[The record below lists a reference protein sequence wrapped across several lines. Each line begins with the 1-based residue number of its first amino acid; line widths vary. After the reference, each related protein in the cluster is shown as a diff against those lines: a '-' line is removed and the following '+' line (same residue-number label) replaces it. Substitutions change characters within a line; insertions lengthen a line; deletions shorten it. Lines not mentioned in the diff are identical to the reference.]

1 MADKKSI
8 YEEALLDVKKIQE
21 ALNANTKEILR
32 SVAREEIDGL
42 VKESLEEEGLYEEED
57 VKDDETASDSEEQE
71 QEDETASD
79 EEGGESEEGSDDEEG
94 EVEIDT
100 DSDDSDDAIDAP
112 EVGSDDDQEM
122 GMDADDAFG
131 GDEIDMTSASDDDV
145 IAIYKKLSGEDE
157 IEVVGDEVHLNI
169 SEPGEYIVKKGAL
182 TGGAETDVEDEF
194 GTEEEVAMGDES
206 EDEGFEDE
214 MMYEIAMD
222 DEEVVSEE
230 SEEDEEMVKEESE
243 EDESEEMVKEEDEED
258 EDVVEEK
265 IKSGIGMS
273 VGSHSNLPDIKTKGP
288 GVKTESVSSKKV
300 IAEAEAKYKKL
311 LTEAATLKA
320 ENEEFRKALK
330 KFRNMLVE
338 TVVFNSNLSYVT
350 KLFMEHSTTK
360 DEKKQIIKRFD
371 DEVTNLKESK
381 KLYKTIANELAS
393 RKPINESVE
402 NKITKEVTTGS
413 SKILSEAT
421 AYVDPSTQR
430 IKDLIKRVENR

>member
-8 YEEALLDVKKIQE
+8 YEEALLDVQKIQE

-32 SVAREEIDGL
+32 SVAREEIDGM
-42 VKESLEEEGLYEEED
+42 VKESLEEEGLYEEEE
-57 VKDDETASDSEEQE
+57 VKDDESAPESDD
-71 QEDETASD
+71 QEDDASSDDKSEAEPEGD
-79 EEGGESEEGSDDEEG
+79 EEGGEETEL
-94 EVEIDT
+94 DT
-100 DSDDSDDAIDAP
+100 DSDDAIETP
-112 EVGSDDDQEM
+112 EVGPEDDQEM

-157 IEVVGDEVHLNI
+157 IEVVGDEVHVNI
-169 SEPGEYIVKKGAL
+169 SEPGEYIIKKNDLGIDDES
-182 TGGAETDVEDEF
+182 ETDFEDIAGEDEV
-194 GTEEEVAMGDES
+194 TIGDES
-206 EDEGFEDE
+206 EDEEFEDKIAIGDESEDEEFEDE

-222 DEEVVSEE
+222 DEEMVKEE
-230 SEEDEEMVKEESE
+230 SDEDEEMVKEE
-243 EDESEEMVKEEDEED
+243 DTEED

-265 IKSGIGMS
+265 IAVGVGMS
-273 VGSHSNLPDIKTKGP
+273 VGNHRNKTTGGAAENPKS
-288 GVKTESVSSKKV
+288 VKESISSKK
-300 IAEAEAKYKKL
+300 IISETEIKYKKL
-311 LTEAATLKA
+311 LTETAQLKA
-320 ENEEFRKALK
+320 ENDEFRKALK

-360 DEKKQIIKRFD
+360 DEKKEIIKRFD

-381 KLYKTIANELAS
+381 RLYKTIANELVS

-402 NKITKEVTTGS
+402 SKIIKEVATSS
-413 SKILSEAT
+413 SKQLNEAT